1 MRHRIRQRRKGLK
14 TNTRRAALFVIL
26 GVLASMLFGLTWFFL
41 VRLPQIRQH
50 EQRHRL
56 ERLRGLV
63 LLLVTIVGGCCA
75 ASLNGLE
82 IVVPDHLAEQVIDAI
97 ARNAHTG
104 LPSDGLIFVSPVDD
118 VIKIRTDERGHE
130 H

>member
-1 MRHRIRQRRKGLK
+1 MQYKIRHKRKGLK

-50 EQRHRL
+50 EQKHRL

-63 LLLVTIVGGCCA
+63 LLLVPIIGGGCA
-75 ASLNGLE
+75 APLNGLE
-82 IVVPDHLAEQVIDAI
+82 
-97 ARNAHTG
+97 
-104 LPSDGLIFVSPVDD
+104 F
-118 VIKIRTDERGHE
+118 
-130 H
+130 